1 VRERIAVQFE
11 GRASLITTAGDS
23 EWRSELNL
31 PAILESPSAAREPMF
46 GEKYRAAKL
55 ARI

>member
-1 VRERIAVQFE
+1 
-11 GRASLITTAGDS
+11 
-23 EWRSELNL
+23 LNL
-31 PAILESPSAAREPMF
+31 PAILESPTAPREPVI